1 MTSQDMTQTISQ
13 PGMTTN
19 RPSKLTAL
27 KIIMV
32 LNAIMLAA
40 LALILGIYP
49 PLRAIWSMR
58 DSALKEPGIPEA
70 AWRLHRSLSPD
81 YARWAEAR
89 LGSSR
94 AAVLELNNISG
105 TEWPLFGSVFYL
117 WGTENLQRAWDNG
130 VRTSK
135 NEPRVYARDA
145 ITVAC
150 DLVLDPKQAAWVQ
163 KHWGTNFMARQNVFY
178 RALRIAAMSSR
189 ENLLKEGTHLDSLK
203 AETEALSEE
212 IDQSPAGL
220 LEDYPGQCYP
230 GDVMCAILAI
240 KRAGQTLGTNYDG
253 FVTRSLRAFV
263 GRTATPS
270 GLPAFQATA
279 ATGQPVEPPRG
290 SGNAYVGLTA
300 PELWPAKAAEWFRL
314 HDRAFWQEN
323 WLAHGYREYARKG
336 KNTEWFIEVDAGP
349 VLAGHGVS
357 ASAFGLGAARKNGRF
372 DRANPLSLE
381 MLAAAWETPWGTLL
395 VPRLLSNAADAP
407 LLGEAAI
414 LWNLTQLPAEGV
426 RIQRGGKVPPLIY
439 WALGIPLAAGLLTLY
454 GSVSRIK
461 EIWRGDP
468 GELPPI
474 PRAPLQVAAWALLM
488 ISATVLWFSG
498 HGDWGLI
505 PLAAALLL
513 PRKGKPAMIIVD
525 HVERPA

>member
-1 MTSQDMTQTISQ
+1 
-13 PGMTTN
+13 
-19 RPSKLTAL
+19 
-27 KIIMV
+27 
-32 LNAIMLAA
+32 
-40 LALILGIYP
+40 
-49 PLRAIWSMR
+49 
-58 DSALKEPGIPEA
+58 
-70 AWRLHRSLSPD
+70 
-81 YARWAEAR
+81 
-89 LGSSR
+89 
-94 AAVLELNNISG
+94 
-105 TEWPLFGSVFYL
+105 
-117 WGTENLQRAWDNG
+117 
-130 VRTSK
+130 
-135 NEPRVYARDA
+135 
-145 ITVAC
+145 
-150 DLVLDPKQAAWVQ
+150 
-163 KHWGTNFMARQNVFY
+163 
-178 RALRIAAMSSR
+178 
-189 ENLLKEGTHLDSLK
+189 
-203 AETEALSEE
+203 
-212 IDQSPAGL
+212 
-220 LEDYPGQCYP
+220 
-230 GDVMCAILAI
+230 
-240 KRAGQTLGTNYDG
+240 
-253 FVTRSLRAFV
+253 
-263 GRTATPS
+263 
-270 GLPAFQATA
+270 
-279 ATGQPVEPPRG
+279 
-290 SGNAYVGLTA
+290 
-300 PELWPAKAAEWFRL
+300 
-314 HDRAFWQEN
+314 
-323 WLAHGYREYARKG
+323 
-336 KNTEWFIEVDAGP
+336 VDAGP